1 MNIFFFFWN
10 FSVYDSAEIKSTGT
24 TEANGQSGVNAGRST
39 AMDVDPLPPERTV
52 NPVAGSRVHE
62 HEENK
67 SQPKVN
73 VGLTSVVD
81 EAPKAPQNTP
91 VAHTDTVAHT
101 GTDTDTHHV
110 RDQDPTRT
118 FIPGQEEHSGQ
129 PKGGLVEDPARAGA
143 YTPSNYQTKAT
154 DLTGKGTY

>member
-1 MNIFFFFWN
+1 MNIFFFFGI
-10 FSVYDSAEIKSTGT
+10 SVYDSAEIKSTGT
-24 TEANGQSGVNAGRST
+24 TEATGQSGVNAGRST
-39 AMDVDPLPPERTV
+39 AMEVDPLPPERTV

-91 VAHTDTVAHT
+91 VAHT
-101 GTDTDTHHV
+101 GTTTDTHHV

-154 DLTGKGTY
+154 DPTGKGTY